1 MWLCMEQQALL
12 SVYRLCCMA
21 FQELAMHVHV
31 QQSVQAWTAN
41 WISVKFFNL
50 SFRQVTS
57 QPCIA
62 LEWRLVL
69 ILTHYLCLKVCL
81 STTALLQSLTA
92 LTDPLKYIV
101 YLLHNSFFFLY
112 GNTYFLLV
120 SLFYT
125 HTKEKPSYFDL
136 ISNLFESR
144 LIQCLP
150 SLRDRF

>member
-1 MWLCMEQQALL
+1 MMWLCMEQQALL

-92 LTDPLKYIV
+92 LMDSLKYIV
-101 YLLHNSFFFLY
+101 YVLHNSFFSVWQYIFS
-112 GNTYFLLV
+112 F
-120 SLFYT
+120 S
-125 HTKEKPSYFDL
+125 
-136 ISNLFESR
+136 ESVLHPYQREAIIFR
-144 LIQCLP
+144 LDI
-150 SLRDRF
+150 